1 MAALH
6 VGKRWVISLDLE
18 NFFGRVH
25 VKHIVPMLVANG
37 IEAKPARLIAELCTY
52 KFFLPQG
59 GITSPKLSNL
69 VTASTFGPV
78 LQEYC
83 KKNELTLTVYAD
95 DITVSTDKDLSVE
108 QLKDVTRKI
117 SQIVSSNGGFKVK
130 GVKTKWMS
138 SKVRQTVCGVI
149 VNEKTNLVEQER
161 NRLRAIV
168 RNISI
173 NGFRAE
179 AAKSEMEAAHF
190 AKVIKGRLGWYSQ
203 LNKRR
208 AEKLM
213 VSFQESLAKYAEEL
227 AEEA

>member
-6 VGKRWVISLDLE
+6 VGKKWVISLDLE

-25 VKHIVPMLVANG
+25 VKHIVPMLIAQG

-95 DITVSTDKDLSVE
+95 DITVSSDKDFSIQE
-108 QLKDVTRKI
+108 LKDLTKKI
-117 SQIVSSNGGFKVK
+117 SQIVSANGGFKVK

-138 SKVRQTVCGVI
+138 SRVRQTVCGVI

-168 RNISI
+168 RNISL
-173 NGFRAE
+173 NGFKAE
-179 AAKSEMEAAHF
+179 AAKSGLEAAHF
-190 AKVIKGRLGWYSQ
+190 AKVVKGRIGWYMQ
-203 LNKRR
+203 LNKTR
-208 AEKLM
+208 AAKLAT
-213 VSFQESLAKYAEEL
+213 SFQASMEKYSEEL
-227 AEEA
+227 LEEA